1 MALRKII
8 EIDEEKCDG
17 CGLCVPGCAE
27 GALRIVNGKAKLVS
41 EVYCD
46 GLGACLGECP
56 RGAIRIIEREASAFD
71 EAAVQRHLAITEKA
85 SAHTASPTPAA
96 SPVHAC
102 PGARMQS
109 FSLPLAPVNNGSAGA
124 TSDAGRPG
132 GGAPSALRHW
142 PVQLRLIPPGAPFL
156 QGAHLL
162 LVADCV
168 PVAMPDFHRLLTG
181 RVVALACPKFD
192 NAQDHVAKLAAIL
205 AEAAVESITVA
216 RMEVPCC
223 GGLQAIAQAA
233 IQASGRQ
240 MPLGDIIVSTRG
252 EVLSEVGNGIG
263 R

>member
-1 MALRKII
+1 MMKRKII
-8 EIDEEKCDG
+8 EIDEAKCDG

-56 RGAIRIIEREASAFD
+56 RGAIRIVEREAPAVD
-71 EAAVQRHLAITEKA
+71 EAAVQRHLAAGKA
-85 SAHTASPTPAA
+85 PAHAAGPA
-96 SPVHAC
+96 HAC
-102 PGARMQS
+102 PGARVRS
-109 FSLPLAPVNNGSAGA
+109 FSLPLAPVNGDSAN
-124 TSDAGRPG
+124 TTPIAGQPG

-156 QGAHLL
+156 RGAHLL

-168 PVAMPDFHRLLTG
+168 PVAMPDFQRLLAG
-181 RVVALACPKFD
+181 RAVALACPKFD
-192 NAQDHVAKLAAIL
+192 NAQDHVARLAAIL
-205 AEAAVESITVA
+205 AEAAVESITVV

-223 GGLQAIAQAA
+223 GGLRAIAQAA

-240 MPLGDIIVSTRG
+240 MPLGDIIVSTCG
-252 EVLSEVGNGIG
+252 QVLSEVACRIAD
-263 R
+263 